1 MHCKDKTILRAIAR
15 KLRQR
20 AAKLDAIAYE
30 QEQRDLAKSRNLIE
44 PLLLSPGKGGNRTTS
59 ADRAYLLAMDKL
71 RQAGLA

>member
-1 MHCKDKTILRAIAR
+1 MYCKDKTILRTIAR

-20 AAKLDAIAYE
+20 AAKLESLAME
-30 QEQRDLAKSRNLIE
+30 QEQKELRLSRNLIE